1 MSKKSLNINK
11 QFMIGNGIMAFVV
24 FAVILI
30 FLYMSFRFKRD
41 ADKVRTYEGVY
52 AIELASHFAGD
63 SLSIYIN
70 DSLLL
75 NRTMP
80 DATLKLEVNRF
91 AEENVLMVVD
101 NATDK
106 GTFFNLNP
114 KGSKV
119 TVEKNGDVV
128 YVLEK
133 GRNDLHR

>member
-1 MSKKSLNINK
+1 MSKKSLNTNK
-11 QFMIGNGIMAFVV
+11 YFMMGNGLLAFAV
-24 FAVILI
+24 FAVIII
-30 FLYMSFRFKRD
+30 FLYMSFRFQRKV
-41 ADKVRTYEGVY
+41 DKVRTYEGGY
-52 AIELASHFAGD
+52 LIELADHFAGD

-91 AEENVLMVVD
+91 AESNVLMVVD

-106 GTFFNLNP
+106 GTFFNLSS

-133 GRNDLHR
+133 EVGE

>member
-1 MSKKSLNINK
+1 
-11 QFMIGNGIMAFVV
+11 MIGNGIMAFVV

-52 AIELASHFAGD
+52 AIELANHFAGD

-75 NRTMP
+75 NRIMP
-80 DATLKLEVNRF
+80 DAALKLEVKRF

-101 NATDK
+101 NVTDK
-106 GTFFNLNP
+106 GTFFNLSP

-133 GRNDLHR
+133 LNEY